1 MGSVLSYSGVST
13 KIRAMSSH
21 LVTDE
26 QLQEIVRFSDV
37 PQVAAYLK
45 KTPEYAKAWSDLDEN
60 NLHRGE
66 IEKLLKKSI
75 FQNFSRIYHFAN
87 PEQRKFLDLYSK
99 RYEIRV
105 LKEVMTNIFDHRD
118 TDPVDVSPYREFF
131 RLHSNIDVDR
141 ITTCST
147 MEELISCL
155 KGNEFYI
162 PLSKIQEHETALLFD
177 YGMALDLY
185 YFTQIWNIRKKLFK
199 GKDLEE
205 ITCTYGEKFDMLNL
219 QFIQRSKRYYNMD
232 PASIYAL
239 LIPVN
244 YKLKKEEITALVE
257 APSYEE
263 GRRIFQKT
271 WYGNKYEQLTVA
283 NLEEFYN
290 HIHRSILEKESHR
303 NPYSVAVIYSY
314 LYNKEHEVNRLTIAI
329 ECVRYGVQHDEAM
342 RYICNS

>member
-1 MGSVLSYSGVST
+1 MQSKLISESEIQEMLQFTSV
-13 KIRAMSSH
+13 SH
-21 LVTDE
+21 
-26 QLQEIVRFSDV
+26 
-37 PQVAAYLK
+37 AAAWLK
-45 KTPEYAKAWSDLDEN
+45 RTPEYAKAWADLDEN
-60 NLHRGE
+60 SLHRGQ
-66 IEKLLKKSI
+66 IEKLLKASI
-75 FQNFSRIYHFAN
+75 FKDFSKIYQFAN
-87 PEQRKFLDLYSK
+87 PEQRKFLDLYSR

-105 LKEVMTNIFDHRD
+105 LKEIMTNLFDHKS
-118 TDPVDVSPYREFF
+118 TDAVDVSPYCDFF
-131 RLHSNIDVDR
+131 RRHSKLDLDR
-141 ITTCST
+141 LTACTTMDEFINT
-147 MEELISCL
+147 L
-155 KGNEFYI
+155 KGNEFYV
-162 PLSKIQEHETALLFD
+162 PLSRIQNHDTALLFD

-185 YFTQIWNIRKKLFK
+185 YFSMIWNVRKKLFS
-199 GKDLEE
+199 GKDLEQ
-205 ITCTYGEKFDMLNL
+205 ITTAYGEKFDMLNL

-271 WYGNKYEQLTVA
+271 WYGNKYEQLTAA

>member
-1 MGSVLSYSGVST
+1 
-13 KIRAMSSH
+13 
-21 LVTDE
+21 
-26 QLQEIVRFSDV
+26 
-37 PQVAAYLK
+37 
-45 KTPEYAKAWSDLDEN
+45 
-60 NLHRGE
+60 
-66 IEKLLKKSI
+66 
-75 FQNFSRIYHFAN
+75 
-87 PEQRKFLDLYSK
+87 
-99 RYEIRV
+99 
-105 LKEVMTNIFDHRD
+105 
-118 TDPVDVSPYREFF
+118 
-131 RLHSNIDVDR
+131 
-141 ITTCST
+141 

-271 WYGNKYEQLTVA
+271 WYGNKYEQLTAA